1 MDAEDSPRRW
11 SITMA
16 AARVCYRR
24 RVTRE
29 SDDADA
35 PRRPAEAS
43 LARRIGGFDATMIVM
58 GGMIG
63 SGIFVNPAV
72 VARSVHSGVLILGA
86 WVVGGA
92 AALLGAFV
100 YADLAASRPRV
111 GGQYA
116 YLREAYNP
124 LAAFLYGWAL
134 LFVIQS
140 GGMAATAIAFAR
152 YFREVVPLPLSE
164 SALAALAVAL
174 LTAVNC
180 LGVRAG
186 SAVQSFLMVLKIGAL
201 LALVACGLAFAQ
213 PSATVDG
220 PASSIPDFGAALI
233 PVLFAYGGWQTA
245 SFIAGEMRDP
255 RRDLPRALI
264 AGVCSVIALYSLV
277 AFVCL
282 RTLGP
287 TGLSAT
293 GAPALD
299 VMTRALG
306 RGGGAAISAGIAL
319 STLGFLSQSILT
331 APRVY
336 FAMAEDGVFFRTV
349 RRVSSRTRVPAVAI
363 GLQGTVTVALAL
375 LGTYEAILR
384 YVVAIDFVFFALTAG
399 CLFVFRHEERA
410 HAMPGHPLTT
420 LAFIAI
426 CAAVV
431 IATFVADPFHSIV
444 GLGLTLAGIP
454 AYLIWRKRMRIGP

>member
-1 MDAEDSPRRW
+1 ML
-11 SITMA
+11 
-16 AARVCYRR
+16 
-24 RVTRE
+24 RE
-29 SDDADA
+29 SAA
-35 PRRPAEAS
+35 
-43 LARRIGGFDATMIVM
+43 LARRIGPFDATMIVM

-72 VARSVHSGVLILGA
+72 VARSVHSSALILGA
-86 WVVGGA
+86 WLVGGV

-116 YLREAYNP
+116 YLREAYSP

-134 LFVIQS
+134 LLVIQS

-152 YFREVVPLPLSE
+152 YFRELVPVPVSE

-174 LTAVNC
+174 LTVVNC

-186 SAVQSFLMVLKIGAL
+186 SAVQSFLMVLKTFAL
-201 LALVACGLAFAQ
+201 LALVVCGFVFAR
-213 PSATVDG
+213 PSPGSTG
-220 PASSIPDFGAALI
+220 TASSIPDFGAALI

-264 AGVCSVIALYSLV
+264 AGVCGVIALYTLV
-277 AFVCL
+277 ALVCL
-282 RTLGP
+282 RALGP
-287 TGLSAT
+287 VGLAAT

-306 RGGGAAISAGIAL
+306 RSGGAAISAGIAL

-349 RRVSSRTRVPAVAI
+349 ARVSERTRVPTVAI
-363 GLQGTVTVALAL
+363 ALQGAVTVALAL
-375 LGTYEAILR
+375 LGTYEVILR
-384 YVVAIDFVFFALTAG
+384 YVVAIDFIFFALTAG
-399 CLFVFRHEERA
+399 CLFVFQQNPRA
-410 HAMPGHPLTT
+410 HAMPGHPATT
-420 LAFIAI
+420 IAFIAV

-431 IATFVADPFHSIV
+431 IATFVADPFHSAV
-444 GLGLTLAGIP
+444 GLGLTLAGVP
-454 AYLIWRKRMRIGP
+454 AYLVWRRRRL